1 MLNTVGNHYGVYNR
15 TVFNNFQRGAVT
27 AVSEAKKVNNEAVQ
41 ETSVSTQQLS
51 KELTNFLHDYR
62 DQFHN
67 LKNAAD
73 QLDSSVSGS
82 IGTATEVGIANNDIL
97 TVTMDSNPQQ
107 RSSTLSGELGTDFQT
122 IRSSVENLVNTYN
135 QTVQFIRDNGVK
147 NSTTTDQLKNLL
159 PVGISDQEM
168 ESIGLAYSDN
178 GMLNI
183 QSDVFDNSYR
193 QDSKRVQDLLSGTHS
208 IANSLE
214 STCDRALAQP
224 SNSFVRAGQVNW
236 DLNNL
241 QNQQHK
247 NGNSVP
253 MGVYSRN
260 GSCNFMNSAAMGMFL
275 NVKA

>member
-1 MLNTVGNHYGVYNR
+1 MINTIGNHYGVYNR
-15 TVFNNFQRGAVT
+15 AVLSNFQRGAVP
-27 AVSEAKKVNNEAVQ
+27 AVSEAKKVNNQAVQ
-41 ETSVSTQQLS
+41 ETSASTQQLS
-51 KELTNFLHDYR
+51 KDLTNFLHDYR
-62 DQFHN
+62 DQFHD
-67 LKNAAD
+67 LKNAAE
-73 QLDSSVSGS
+73 QLDTSVSGS
-82 IGTATEVGIANNDIL
+82 LGTVTEASIANKDIIS
-97 TVTMDSNPQQ
+97 MPMNGSPQQ
-107 RSSTLSGELGTDFQT
+107 NSGSFVKSDKDFQAV
-122 IRSSVENLVNTYN
+122 RSSVENLVNTYN

-178 GMLNI
+178 GMLNF

-193 QDSKRVQDLLSGTHS
+193 QDSKQVQDLLSGTHS

-214 STCDRALAQP
+214 STCDKALAQP